1 MISRRQIWLLA
12 VMIVCLP
19 AVAMSAT
26 KPTGLVL
33 TPAFQTVQIK
43 TNDGRLPFEL
53 SITNRDTSA
62 QTFALSAI
70 DFGSL
75 DEEGGVA
82 FLGAPASELEHK
94 YGLAAWLELSQKS
107 VVVSPGQTVKVGVTI
122 VNRPSLVAGGHYGAV
137 LATAQLPGSA
147 VKGEQVGVQQVLS
160 SLILAVKEGAGGAKL
175 DLKKTNWHH
184 SFWRLPTEFKLG
196 FGNSGTVH
204 ALPRGTVVVTDPWGR
219 KVAQGELNEA
229 SSVILPETNRN
240 YEVAMRTVSQAW
252 LPGRYMVSINYRDET
267 QENFQAVHQTIWQ
280 AGAVVVWVAMVLA
293 ILSTAGL
300 AWWLFGR
307 RRKRRR

>member
-107 VVVSPGQTVKVGVTI
+107 VVVSPGQTVKVG
-122 VNRPSLVAGGHYGAV
+122 
-137 LATAQLPGSA
+137 
-147 VKGEQVGVQQVLS
+147 
-160 SLILAVKEGAGGAKL
+160 
-175 DLKKTNWHH
+175 
-184 SFWRLPTEFKLG
+184 
-196 FGNSGTVH
+196 
-204 ALPRGTVVVTDPWGR
+204 
-219 KVAQGELNEA
+219 
-229 SSVILPETNRN
+229 
-240 YEVAMRTVSQAW
+240 
-252 LPGRYMVSINYRDET
+252 
-267 QENFQAVHQTIWQ
+267 
-280 AGAVVVWVAMVLA
+280 
-293 ILSTAGL
+293 
-300 AWWLFGR
+300 
-307 RRKRRR
+307 